1 MAISFGITPIVSHFQ
16 VRVEVNATAC
26 LAALGFAVLTGTIF
40 GIYPAW
46 KASRLEPV
54 EALNAE

>member
-1 MAISFGITPIVSHFQ
+1 MNWLDI
-16 VRVEVNATAC
+16 RVETGVAPCIT
-26 LAALGFAVLTGTIF
+26 ALGFAVLTGTVF

-54 EALNAE
+54 DALNAD